1 MNPTKERNLQTD
13 FPDTPPESRTL
24 TIDELAYCS
33 GTTTLLIR
41 QMVEEELI
49 SPVTG
54 EESNPRFDV
63 HAVRRIVKALRLHG
77 HLGVELQSLT
87 LVMQLLD
94 RIESLE
100 EELRR
105 IKKM

>member
-1 MNPTKERNLQTD
+1 MNPTRERNPQTD
-13 FPDTPPESRTL
+13 FADTPPESQTM
-24 TIDELAYCS
+24 TVDELAYCS

-49 SPVTG
+49 APVAG
-54 EESNPRFDV
+54 EGEQSRFDV
-63 HAVRRIVKALRLHG
+63 HAVRRIIKALRLHG

-94 RIESLE
+94 RIEYLE
-100 EELRR
+100 EELHR
-105 IKKM
+105 IKKK